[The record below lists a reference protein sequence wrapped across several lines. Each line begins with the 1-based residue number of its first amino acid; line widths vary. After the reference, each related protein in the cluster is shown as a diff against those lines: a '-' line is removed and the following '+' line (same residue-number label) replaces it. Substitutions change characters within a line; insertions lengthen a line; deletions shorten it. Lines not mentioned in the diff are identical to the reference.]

1 MTQAYPLQ
9 WPQAR
14 PRTSWDQRKRASFNK
29 KHIPAG
35 KSYQVTS
42 ELSVADAVGRL
53 QSEIDRLGAST
64 YVLSTNLAL
73 RLDGLPRS
81 GQAEPEDPG
90 AALYFH
96 LDGKAHCLPCDTYD
110 RIADNIA
117 AIAKHI
123 EATRAIERYGVAT
136 MSEMFAGFVALPA
149 PDAKKHWREVL
160 GVGPKEPM
168 DAAYVRERYRIR
180 AQGAHPDRPGGSHAE
195 MAELNRARDEA
206 LAEVGS

>member
-14 PRTSWDQRKRASFNK
+14 PRTSGGSRKRASFNK
-29 KHIPAG
+29 KHVPVG
-35 KSYQVTS
+35 KAHTVTS
-42 ELSVADAVGRL
+42 ELTVADAVGRL
-53 QSEIDRLGAST
+53 QREIDLLGATT

-90 AALYFH
+90 AALYFRIGGR
-96 LDGKAHCLPCDTYD
+96 DHCLPCDTYD

-123 EATRAIERYGVAT
+123 EATRAIERYGVAS

-149 PDAKKHWREVL
+149 PAAKRTWRDILEIRYGSVTESD
-160 GVGPKEPM
+160 VTIEYRKRAKEWT
-168 DAAYVRERYRIR
+168 AAGR
-180 AQGAHPDRPGGSHAE
+180 DLTD
-195 MAELNRARDEA
+195 LNVARDDA
-206 LAEVGS
+206 LAELRQ